1 MMKAGHWKSV
11 LLFFILTSPAHSF
24 SDYSYGVNFQV
35 IRSPLLPLDNPALEK
50 GKISG
55 RATLRYMN
63 VWSRQKNY
71 FMIDGE
77 EAQTEATVRYAL
89 TDSWSLGGA
98 FSYIS
103 QGGGTFDSSIETFH
117 SATGVTQGGRRQ
129 YPRNRI
135 NVSYEP
141 FGKYYGLIDDDP
153 VKTFFRDNDYRKYP
167 RDSSDPPTSAEAIA
181 ASKYRDFIFFN
192 TPFAYTKNYPTE
204 IIALS
209 AQDRMGKGNP
219 RIFTEADVYKGN
231 MISRVRIGMQIKFPV
246 HNSYMMASPGT
257 DYALFVTLE
266 KRLSERSKM
275 KGAVSHN
282 WFGSKQFYSFELP
295 KTRWVFRS
303 SYTFNLTDTSNLFIE
318 YVATEAPFRN
328 FGRLG
333 KPVHQLG
340 FGLQKIFESGILT
353 VGFAEDIINFAA
365 SPDIGVF
372 ASFEGKY

>member
-1 MMKAGHWKSV
+1 M
-11 LLFFILTSPAHSF
+11 
-24 SDYSYGVNFQV
+24 
-35 IRSPLLPLDNPALEK
+35 
-50 GKISG
+50 
-55 RATLRYMN
+55 RYMN

-77 EAQTEATVRYAL
+77 EAQAEATVRYAL
-89 TDSWSLGGA
+89 SDSWSIGGA

-117 SATGVTQGGRRQ
+117 SATGVTQGGRRE

-141 FGKYYGLIDDDP
+141 FGRFYGLIDDDP

-167 RDSSDPPTSAEAIA
+167 RDSSDPPTSVEAIA
-181 ASKYRDFIFFN
+181 ASKYRDFIYFN
-192 TPFAYTKNYPTE
+192 TPLADTKNYPTE
-204 IIALS
+204 VIALS
-209 AQDRMGKGNP
+209 AQDRLGKGNP
-219 RIFTEADVYKGN
+219 RLFTEADVYKGSV
-231 MISRVRIGMQIKFPV
+231 ISRIKVGMQAKFPV

-266 KRLSERSKM
+266 KKLSERSKL

-295 KTRWVFRS
+295 RTRWIFRS
-303 SYTFNLTDTSNLFIE
+303 SYTFDFTDTSNFFIE
-318 YVATEAPFRN
+318 YVATEAPFKR
-328 FGRLG
+328 FGKLG

-340 FGLQKIFESGILT
+340 FGFQKYFESGILT
-353 VGFAEDIINFAA
+353 LGFAEDIINFAA